1 MVTEIIKLRGEK
13 GHLILRHPIVCHAR
27 TFQTSLPS
35 LLPHCRQNDDTG
47 DDDDVVMQDVPGTNA
62 EEEEDESG
70 TGHLKAGV

>member
-1 MVTEIIKLRGEK
+1 MPELS
-13 GHLILRHPIVCHAR
+13 
-27 TFQTSLPS
+27 QTSLPS